1 MISKS
6 LLNGHQSLWLE
17 NDTLRLAVLPEK
29 GADIPLI
36 YHQPS
41 RVQFLMQTPSGLRP
55 PSSSPPADFLENYE
69 GGWQELF
76 PNANEACEVKEKS
89 LPFHGE
95 VALLP
100 WDYQITGENELH
112 LSVNCIQ
119 TPFRLERRMRL
130 VGNVL
135 MLESMATNQGA
146 EEWPFVWG
154 HHIVLGGDFLE
165 DGCRLQMPAGTIVTP
180 DVLAEPATARLTEK
194 QSSSWPQAMGRMCGE
209 TFDLREIPGP
219 EARSHDDAFVTGFA
233 MGHLDVTNTRLNL
246 RFHLDWNAALFP
258 WVVLWQPFGGADLPP
273 LTGIYGLGIEP
284 WISRYNLA
292 EALAAKQARSLTPG
306 QSISTNWS
314 VKIEQVLG

>member
-6 LLNGHQSLWLE
+6 LLNGHQVVWLE
-17 NDTLRLAVLPEK
+17 NQALRLAVLPDK

-41 RVQFLMQTPSGLRP
+41 GVQFLMQTPSGLHP
-55 PSSSPPADFLENYE
+55 PASSPPGDFLENYE

-76 PNANEACEVKEKS
+76 PNANEACVVKEKS

-100 WDYQITGENELH
+100 WDCQIVGENELR
-112 LSVNCIQ
+112 LSVICRQ
-119 TPFRLERRMRL
+119 APFRLERRMQL

-135 MLESMATNQGA
+135 MLEGSVTNLAA

-165 DGCRLQMPAGTIVTP
+165 DGCKIQLPASSIITP
-180 DVLAEPATARLTEK
+180 DVLAEPATARLAEK
-194 QSSSWPQAMGRMCGE
+194 QTSQWPIAMGRMCGE

-219 EARSHDDAFVTGFA
+219 GSRSHDDAFITGLA
-233 MGHLDVTNTRLNL
+233 MGHLDVTNPRLKL
-246 RFHLDWNAALFP
+246 RLHLDWNAALFP

-284 WISRYNLA
+284 WVSRYNLA
-292 EALAAKQARSLTPG
+292 EALAINQARSLAPG
-306 QSISTNWS
+306 ASITTNWS
-314 VKIEQVLG
+314 LKIDQI

>member
-6 LLNGHQSLWLE
+6 LLNGHKALWLE
-17 NDTLRLAVLPEK
+17 NDALRLAVLPEK

-41 RVQFLMQTPSGLRP
+41 GVQFLMQSPSGLRP
-55 PSSSPPADFLENYE
+55 PSDDPPADFLENYE

-76 PNANEACEVKEKS
+76 PNANEACEVNTKS

-100 WDYQITGENELH
+100 WDYEILGENELR
-112 LSVNCIQ
+112 LSVTCRQ
-119 TPFRLERRMRL
+119 TPLRLERRMQL
-130 VGNVL
+130 LGNVL
-135 MLESMATNQGA
+135 MLEGSVTNLGT

-165 DGCRLQMPAGTIVTP
+165 AGCKIQMPAKTIVTP
-180 DVLAEPATARLTEK
+180 DVLAEPATARLAEK
-194 QSSSWPQAMGRMCGE
+194 QSSSWPHALGRMCGE

-219 EARSHDDAFVTGFA
+219 EAHSHDDAYVTGLA
-233 MGHLDVTNTRLNL
+233 LGHLDVTNPRLNL
-246 RFHLDWNAALFP
+246 RFHLDWNVALFP
-258 WVVLWQPFGGADLPP
+258 WVVLWQPYGGADLPP

-284 WISRYNLA
+284 WVSQYNLG
-292 EALAAKQARSLTPG
+292 EAIAARQARSLAPS
-306 QSISTNWS
+306 QSVTTNWS
-314 VKIEQVLG
+314 IKIEQN